1 MEIGC
6 KRIMSRFIFV
16 VQAEMHAKTLESLY
30 FTKIDHHEIQCVT
43 YEIINCVQFT
53 RALDT
58 DMIS

>member
-1 MEIGC
+1 
-6 KRIMSRFIFV
+6 MSRFIFV
-16 VQAEMHAKTLESLY
+16 VQAEMHAKTLESFY

-53 RALDT
+53 SALDT